1 MAILPIRV
9 IPDAVLRTKAP
20 TVETVDDELR
30 RLLDD
35 MLETMYAA
43 PGIGL
48 AATQVGVL
56 KRVAVVD
63 VAREGEPRAPL
74 FLINPEVVW
83 TSEERSVYEEGC
95 LSIPDYYEDVER
107 PARIRFRHLDRDG
120 ALREVEAEGILA
132 TCVQHEI
139 DHLDGVL
146 FIDHISKLKR
156 DMVWKKFAKAAK
168 REGGPQPIVPDG
180 SKTPRPRREP
190 KVRDLPPPPHD
201 APAAGEL

>member
-9 IPDAVLRTKAP
+9 IPDAVLRAKALP
-20 TVETVDDELR
+20 VERVDDALR
-30 RLLDD
+30 KLLDD
-35 MLETMYAA
+35 LLETMYAA

-48 AATQVGVL
+48 AATQVGIL
-56 KRVAVVD
+56 KRITVID
-63 VAREGEPRAPL
+63 VAREGEDKAPR
-74 FLINPEVVW
+74 FLINPEIVW
-83 TSEERSVYEEGC
+83 ASEERSVYEEGC

-120 ALREVEAEGILA
+120 TMQEVEADGILA

-168 REGGPQPIVPDG
+168 RDGGPQPIVP
-180 SKTPRPRREP
+180 SSRKPRPRREP
-190 KVRDLPPPPHD
+190 RVLDLPAPAHD

>member
-20 TVETVDDELR
+20 PVEAVDDALR
-30 RLLDD
+30 KLLDD

-43 PGIGL
+43 HGIGL

-56 KRVAVVD
+56 KRVVVMD
-63 VAREGEPRAPL
+63 VSREGEDKAPL
-74 FLINPEVVW
+74 FLVNPEVVW
-83 TSEERSVYEEGC
+83 ASEERSVYEEGC

-107 PARIRFRHLDRDG
+107 PARIRFRYLDRAGAMQEREADG
-120 ALREVEAEGILA
+120 LLA

-168 REGGPQPIVPDG
+168 RDGGPQPFVPSG
-180 SKTPRPRREP
+180 KPPRPRREP
-190 KVRDLPPPPHD
+190 KVLDLPPAPHD